1 MAGPPT
7 VPSFKIVPA
16 YAIEIPE
23 HGRFT
28 VTNEMI
34 VTRCG
39 LKFVEL
45 DPKDGDLIKWLTG
58 RRMWNRSVSMV
69 LKELEDL
76 RTAAFHT
83 ACDIKPTTNST
94 GAYTKQKRAQKIKT
108 TIEARCM
115 EVAEVTLPAFYF
127 DDSLIAPVV
136 TNMPFRS
143 RGLIQLQLDP
153 EAFLWLW
160 VRCKS
165 VDVSHPRRSVPGGA
179 AHEGKENVYWHKQKS
194 GWVAKRTADGADRLE
209 WKLFK
214 PAKSGEDAAVALEE
228 ATGWHN
234 EQD

>member
-28 VTNEMI
+28 VTNDMI

-58 RRMWNRSVSMV
+58 SRSWSREVSHV

-76 RTAAFHT
+76 RAAAFHT
-83 ACDIKPTTNST
+83 ACAIEQTTHGT
-94 GAYTKQKRAQKIKT
+94 AYTKQKRAKKIKA

-115 EVAEVTLPAFYF
+115 EVAEVTLPALCF
-127 DDSLIAPVV
+127 DEYPIEPVV
-136 TNMPFRS
+136 TSMPFRS

-153 EAFLWLW
+153 EVFRWLW

-165 VDVSHPRRSVPGGA
+165 VDMNLPRRSVPGGA
-179 AHEGKENVYWHKQKS
+179 AHEGKENIYWHKQKG
-194 GWVAKRTADGADRLE
+194 GWVAKRTADSADRLE

-214 PAKSGEDAAVALEE
+214 PVQGEEDTALSLEE
-228 ATGWHN
+228 ASGWHN
-234 EQD
+234 EHD